1 MIKNLNT
8 TETEK
13 FIADGFSVRR
23 SGWEPCRSI
32 RNAKPGDYD
41 YISNFDLDNVI
52 VEDCK
57 KECDCMVGIY
67 QQTIEDKEATDWEV
81 IYY

>member
-1 MIKNLNT
+1 MIININT
-8 TETEK
+8 TSAEK
-13 FIADGFSVRR
+13 FIAAGFSVRR
-23 SGWEPCRSI
+23 SVWEPCRSI
-32 RNAKPGDYD
+32 RNAKTGDYD

-67 QQTIEDKEATDWEV
+67 RQTPEDKNATDWQV
-81 IYY
+81 IEG